1 MLEGGEDEE
10 EDVCIYWMTERESE
24 DIGNWKREH

>member
-24 DIGNWKREH
+24 DIGN

>member
-1 MLEGGEDEE
+1 MWWDSEE
-10 EDVCIYWMTERESE
+10 EDVSCYWMTLRKRV